1 MKMDDTLESGKSLA
15 AQARARLSEAIDPM
29 VDQARAAAEQQKAAG
44 VEQVSGV
51 AAAVHRAADD
61 LGSQLPHAAKYI
73 HGAADKLEEASSA
86 LKERSLDD
94 LMGTFGQFARS
105 QPAAFFATAA
115 LAGFALSRF
124 LKSSG
129 EGVGRGANRSSS

>member
-1 MKMDDTLESGKSLA
+1 MDETVESGKSLA
-15 AQARARLSEAIDPM
+15 AQARARLSDAVDPM
-29 VDQARAAAEQQKAAG
+29 VDKAREAAAQQKAAG
-44 VEQVSGV
+44 AEQVSGV

-61 LGSQLPHAAKYI
+61 LGSQLPQAAKYI
-73 HGAADKLEEASSA
+73 HGAAHKLEEASSA

-129 EGVGRGANRSSS
+129 ESVGRAANRSSS

>member
-1 MKMDDTLESGKSLA
+1 MDETAKSGKSIA
-15 AQARARLSEAIDPM
+15 AETRTRLSEAVDPL
-29 VDQARAAAEQQKAAG
+29 VGKARETAEQQKAAG
-44 VEQVSGV
+44 AEQVSGV

-61 LGSQLPHAAKYI
+61 LGSQLPQAAKYI

-129 EGVGRGANRSSS
+129 EGVGHVASRSNR

>member
-1 MKMDDTLESGKSLA
+1 MDETLQSGKPLSA
-15 AQARARLSEAIDPM
+15 EARARLSEAIDPLIGK
-29 VDQARAAAEQQKAAG
+29 AREAAEQQKATGA
-44 VEQVSGV
+44 EQMSGV

-61 LGSQLPHAAKYI
+61 LGSQLPQAATYI
-73 HGAADKLEEASSA
+73 HSAADKLEEASSA
-86 LKERSLDD
+86 LKERSLED

-129 EGVGRGANRSSS
+129 ESVGRLANRSRS

>member
-1 MKMDDTLESGKSLA
+1 MRSDVDAERSSRPIRRQLEVERVNG
-15 AQARARLSEAIDPM
+15 DPAT
-29 VDQARAAAEQQKAAG
+29 Q
-44 VEQVSGV
+44 
-51 AAAVHRAADD
+51 
-61 LGSQLPHAAKYI
+61 
-73 HGAADKLEEASSA
+73 ADKIEEASSA

-129 EGVGRGANRSSS
+129 EGVGRAANRSSS